1 MYRGFFSILTILCGI
16 FLFAPVVSE
25 ASAKQ
30 KPNIIFIM
38 ADDLGYAEL
47 GCYGQTK
54 IKTPHIDQL
63 AAEGM
68 KFTQAYAGSM
78 VCQPSRSVL
87 MTGQHTGHTPVRAN
101 DLNQLLYD
109 EDVTVA
115 EVLKDSGY
123 ATGVFGKWGL
133 GYEGSQ
139 GHPNRQGFDE
149 FTGQLLQVHAHFYY
163 PFWISHN
170 EKRRMLPENE
180 NNQRGRY
187 IHDLIHEDAKKF
199 IRKNH
204 KQPFFAYLPYIIPH
218 VELVVPEES
227 ERPYRGKFPKTQILD
242 PRPGYIGSEDGLVTF
257 AGMVSRMDGHVG
269 EIVSMLEELGIRD
282 NTLIIFTSDNGGQGG
297 TWKDMTDF
305 FNGNAPLKGHKGS
318 MYEGGLRVPFIAK
331 WPGKIKSGTTS
342 DLQIGFWD
350 ILPTFAQVAGTKVP
364 EGVDVDG
371 ISFLPTLL
379 GNGDQKK
386 HPYLYWEYTAKD
398 KIRSRGLRMGNWK
411 AVQNRMKNS
420 IELYDLGKDVGE
432 TNNLAKQHPEKVKEL
447 TQIMKQAR
455 VPQRD
460 FPQTLKPVGIEGYVK

>member
-1 MYRGFFSILTILCGI
+1 MVRRFFFILAILSYLTGYYS
-16 FLFAPVVSE
+16 PVSE
-25 ASAKQ
+25 AAAKQ

-87 MTGQHTGHTPVRAN
+87 MTGQHTGHTAVRAN

-109 EDVTVA
+109 EDQTVA
-115 EVLKDSGY
+115 EVLKEAGY

-133 GYEGSQ
+133 GYEGSP
-139 GHPNRQGFDE
+139 GHPNRQGFDQ
-149 FTGQLLQVHAHFYY
+149 FTGELLQVHAHFYY
-163 PFWISHN
+163 PFWIWRN
-170 EKRRMLPENE
+170 EEKVMLPENE

-187 IHDLIHEDAKKF
+187 IHDLIHEDAKSF
-199 IRKNH
+199 IRQNQ

-218 VELVVPEES
+218 VELVVPEDS
-227 ERPYRGKFPKTQILD
+227 ERPYRGKFPKTSIQD

-257 AGMVSRMDGHVG
+257 AGMVSRLDDHVG
-269 EIVSMLEELGIRD
+269 EIVAMLEELGIRD

-297 TWKDMTDF
+297 TWKGMTDF
-305 FNGNAPLKGHKGS
+305 FNGNAPLKGYKGS

-331 WPGKIKSGTTS
+331 WPGKIEPGTTS

-350 ILPTFAQVAGTKVP
+350 VLPTFAQIAGTRVP
-364 EGVDVDG
+364 AGTDVDG

-379 GNGDQKK
+379 GTGQQQK
-386 HPYLYWEYTAKD
+386 HEYLYWEYTRG
-398 KIRSRGLRMGNWK
+398 KIISRALRMGNWK
-411 AVQNRMKNS
+411 AVQNKMKNS

-432 TNNLAKQHPEKVKEL
+432 TNNLAKQHPDQVK
-447 TQIMKQAR
+447 TMTDIMQETHR
-455 VPQRD
+455 EPRD
-460 FPQTLKPVGIEGYVK
+460 FPQTLKAVGIKGYVK